1 MPIELW
7 LLLSVTANFIFISM
21 VIAQNAVIQE
31 TMEQLDTLHY
41 DLTRISYVPDNR
53 SYNDL
58 LTLEEE
64 YHEAS
69 IRG

>member
-31 TMEQLDTLHY
+31 TMEQLDSLHH
-41 DLTRISYVPDNR
+41 DLTRISYVPDNHT
-53 SYNDL
+53 SSDM
-58 LTLEEE
+58 LTMEEQ
-64 YHEAS
+64 YREAS